1 MAHRVVFAPE
11 AQADLIELY
20 DYLAARGGPG
30 RALAFTERIVAT
42 CRHLAL
48 FPARGTRRD
57 DIRPGLRV
65 IGLARRVTIG
75 FHVGDETVTIL
86 HVLSGGREL
95 GMAFDAP

>member
-1 MAHRVVFAPE
+1 MPRRARGTPTTIRVGSDVIWVVFATE

-20 DYLAARGGPG
+20 DDLAARGGPG
-30 RALAFTERIVAT
+30 RALAFTERIEAT

-75 FHVGDETVTIL
+75 FHVWA
-86 HVLSGGREL
+86 GR
-95 GMAFDAP
+95 